1 MAESLPPWLDVT
13 PGSYTA
19 AAEAGVSAGQRARSL
34 DMEAQAHQQALQ
46 EAQAQKAQLQAEQA
60 LAIKDHAQQQ
70 ATSRAAAAAQIQLQ
84 KQQIIIRGRIMSKK
98 SNGINPDLE
107 KAISDMLKQSMND
120 PSVELEAKL
129 KVIDRAINLEKLK
142 QKVSEDEWGSGFATS
157 DDI

>member
-1 MAESLPPWLDVT
+1 M
-13 PGSYTA
+13 
-19 AAEAGVSAGQRARSL
+19 
-34 DMEAQAHQQALQ
+34 
-46 EAQAQKAQLQAEQA
+46 
-60 LAIKDHAQQQ
+60 
-70 ATSRAAAAAQIQLQ
+70 
-84 KQQIIIRGRIMSKK
+84 MSKK
-98 SNGINPDLE
+98 NNGINPDLE

>member
-1 MAESLPPWLDVT
+1 
-13 PGSYTA
+13 
-19 AAEAGVSAGQRARSL
+19 
-34 DMEAQAHQQALQ
+34 
-46 EAQAQKAQLQAEQA
+46 
-60 LAIKDHAQQQ
+60 
-70 ATSRAAAAAQIQLQ
+70 
-84 KQQIIIRGRIMSKK
+84 MSKK

-120 PSVELEAKL
+120 PSIELEAKL

>member
-1 MAESLPPWLDVT
+1 
-13 PGSYTA
+13 
-19 AAEAGVSAGQRARSL
+19 
-34 DMEAQAHQQALQ
+34 
-46 EAQAQKAQLQAEQA
+46 
-60 LAIKDHAQQQ
+60 
-70 ATSRAAAAAQIQLQ
+70 
-84 KQQIIIRGRIMSKK
+84 MSKK
-98 SNGINPDLE
+98 QNGINPDLE

>member
-1 MAESLPPWLDVT
+1 
-13 PGSYTA
+13 
-19 AAEAGVSAGQRARSL
+19 
-34 DMEAQAHQQALQ
+34 
-46 EAQAQKAQLQAEQA
+46 
-60 LAIKDHAQQQ
+60 
-70 ATSRAAAAAQIQLQ
+70 
-84 KQQIIIRGRIMSKK
+84 MSKK
-98 SNGINPDLE
+98 NNGINPDLE